1 MSDTASQIISPQSP
15 IEIKD
20 DSALQQL
27 KDNNSKLNKCFQF
40 DINSLA
46 TEMNNNG
53 LLSGEDKETITAVS
67 TPVSAIKKA
76 ELMLKS
82 LELKVDIDA
91 KNIEKMVQLLR
102 KNAKVYIEAINILEG
117 KPLLCSM

>member
-27 KDNNSKLNKCFQF
+27 KKNSLKLTKCFQF

-46 TEMNNNG
+46 TEMNTIG
-53 LLSGEDKETITAVS
+53 LLSDEDKETITAVPA
-67 TPVSAIKKA
+67 TANKINRA

-102 KNAKVYIEAINILEG
+102 KKAKLYNEAINILEG
-117 KPLLCSM
+117 KPLQCSV

>member
-1 MSDTASQIISPQSP
+1 MSDTA
-15 IEIKD
+15 
-20 DSALQQL
+20 SALQQL

-46 TEMNNNG
+46 TEMNTIG
-53 LLSGEDKETITAVS
+53 LLSDEDKETITAVS
-67 TPVSAIKKA
+67 TPLNKINKA

-102 KNAKVYIEAINILEG
+102 KKAKLYSEAINILEG
-117 KPLLCSM
+117 KPSLQCSV